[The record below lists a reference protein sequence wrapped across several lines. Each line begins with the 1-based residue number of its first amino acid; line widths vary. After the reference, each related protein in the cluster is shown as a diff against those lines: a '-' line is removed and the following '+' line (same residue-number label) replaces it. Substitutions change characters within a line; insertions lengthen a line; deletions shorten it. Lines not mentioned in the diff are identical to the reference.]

1 MNIIEVIQDR
11 ALLGASFKSLDTWRP
26 WLIVLK
32 ALFGLPIE
40 DPEDMKL
47 FRDCTGLPWLPS
59 ERIREAA
66 IIAGRRSGKSFLSSI
81 IACFLAC
88 FHDWTPYLTAG
99 ERAWIFIVAV
109 DREQARIIK
118 DYISGILHSSKFL
131 RRMIETERQEQI
143 DLKNRVSIGIKT
155 CSFRGIRGYTVACA
169 ILEEVAFFRSD
180 ESANPDKEVV
190 NALKPSLA
198 TIPESLL
205 ISISTPY
212 SKRGILFETFRKYY
226 GQPGK
231 TFVWKS
237 ESSRMNPTLDK
248 AIIKNALEDDPAAA
262 RSEWL
267 SEWREDVQ
275 TFLSQDA
282 VEGVVIPGR
291 GDLPR
296 LPAVDGS
303 YSAFLDPSG
312 GRNDSFTAAIC
323 HSEKSG
329 KIIIDVLRERRPPFR
344 PSEVV
349 SEFSDVLK
357 AYGITS
363 AKSDRYG
370 GEWVSEAFKKH
381 GITVEPAEFSAPE
394 LYVEFLPIIL
404 NGAVELPDNA
414 RLTAQLVNLERR
426 TRTGGKDL
434 ITHFPGGHDDL
445 SNAVAGAC
453 VSNKLKAGKGAY
465 FGFSEHSVYP
475 DREEDRE
482 GEIWMLDGKGIRRFR

>member
-1 MNIIEVIQDR
+1 MNIIEAIRDK
-11 ALLGASFKSLDTWRP
+11 ALLGASFKCLDTWRS
-26 WLIVLK
+26 WLIVLQ
-32 ALFGLPIE
+32 ALFNLSIE
-40 DPEDMKL
+40 EPEDIKL
-47 FRDCTGLPWLPS
+47 FQSCTGLTDPPG
-59 ERIREAA
+59 ERVREAA
-66 IIAGRRSGKSFLSSI
+66 IIAGRRSGKSFISAI
-81 IACFLAC
+81 IAVFLAC
-88 FHDWTPYLTAG
+88 FKNWIPYLTAG

-109 DREQARIIK
+109 DRIQARIIK
-118 DYISGILHSSKFL
+118 DYVSGILYSSKSL
-131 RRMIETERQEQI
+131 QRMIDVERPEQI

-180 ESANPDKEVV
+180 ESANPDKEVMA
-190 NALKPSLA
+190 ALRPSLA

-212 SKRGILFETFRKYY
+212 SKRGVLFETFRKNY
-226 GQPGK
+226 GQLGK

-237 ESSRMNPTLDK
+237 ESSRMNPTLDR

-267 SEWREDVQ
+267 AEWREDVQ

-296 LPAVDGS
+296 LPAVDVS

-381 GITVEPAEFSAPE
+381 GITVEPAEFSASE

-445 SNAVAGAC
+445 SNCIAGAC
-453 VSNKLKAGKGAY
+453 VSNKLKAGKEAY
-465 FGFSEHSVYP
+465 FGFTKHEVY
-475 DREEDRE
+475 
-482 GEIWMLDGKGIRRFR
+482 

>member
-1 MNIIEVIQDR
+1 MTIIEAIQDP

-26 WLIVLK
+26 WLTILR
-32 ALFGLPIE
+32 AIFNLPIE
-40 DPEDMKL
+40 DPGDIKV
-47 FRDCTGLPWLPS
+47 FQDCTGLVDPPG
-59 ERIREAA
+59 EAIREAA
-66 IIAGRRSGKSFLSSI
+66 IICGRRSGKSFISAI
-81 IACFLAC
+81 IAVFLAC
-88 FHDWTPYLTAG
+88 FKDWTPYLTAG

-131 RRMIETERQEQI
+131 RRMIDIERQEQI

-180 ESANPDKEVV
+180 ESANPDKEVMA
-190 NALKPSLA
+190 ALRPSLA
-198 TIPESLL
+198 TIPESFTIML
-205 ISISTPY
+205 STPY
-212 SKRGILFETFRKYY
+212 SKRGILFETFRKNY

-267 SEWREDVQ
+267 AEWREDVQ

-291 GDLPR
+291 GDLPKI
-296 LPAVDGS
+296 DGVS

-329 KIIIDVLRERRPPFR
+329 KIIIDILRERRPPFK

-349 SEFSDVLK
+349 AEFSGLLQ

-370 GEWVSEAFKKH
+370 GEWVSESFRKH
-381 GITVEPAEFSAPE
+381 GITVEPADLTASE
-394 LYVEFLPIIL
+394 LYVEFLPIVL

-434 ITHFPGGHDDL
+434 VTHFPGGHDDL
-445 SNAVAGAC
+445 ANSAAGAC
-453 VSNKLKAGKGAY
+453 TMAARSKSGAAGIFFSN
-465 FGFSEHSVYP
+465 HSVFP
-475 DREEDRE
+475 DDSGMRQ
-482 GEIWMLDGKGIRRFR
+482 GEIWMLDNKGIRRIQ

>member
-1 MNIIEVIQDR
+1 
-11 ALLGASFKSLDTWRP
+11 
-26 WLIVLK
+26 
-32 ALFGLPIE
+32 
-40 DPEDMKL
+40 
-47 FRDCTGLPWLPS
+47 
-59 ERIREAA
+59 
-66 IIAGRRSGKSFLSSI
+66 
-81 IACFLAC
+81 
-88 FHDWTPYLTAG
+88 
-99 ERAWIFIVAV
+99 
-109 DREQARIIK
+109 
-118 DYISGILHSSKFL
+118 
-131 RRMIETERQEQI
+131 MIELERQEQI

-226 GQPGK
+226 GQAGK

-237 ESSRMNPTLDK
+237 ESSKMNSTLD
-248 AIIKNALEDDPAAA
+248 ASIIKDALKDDPAAA

-267 SEWREDVQ
+267 AEWREDVQ

-291 GDLPR
+291 GDLPKI
-296 LPAVDGS
+296 DGVS

-329 KIIIDVLRERRPPFR
+329 KIIVDVLRERRSPFR

-349 SEFSDVLK
+349 SEFSAVLQ

-363 AKSDRYG
+363 AKSDRWG
-370 GEWVSEAFKKH
+370 GEWVSESFRKH
-381 GITVEPAEFSAPE
+381 GITVEASEFSVSE

-445 SNAVAGAC
+445 ANAAAGA
-453 VSNKLKAGKGAY
+453 VVATSINPPGPRIEVIG
-465 FGFSEHSVYP
+465 SERPSRHSTVAA
-475 DREEDRE
+475 DSF
-482 GEIWMLDGKGIRRFR
+482 WRF